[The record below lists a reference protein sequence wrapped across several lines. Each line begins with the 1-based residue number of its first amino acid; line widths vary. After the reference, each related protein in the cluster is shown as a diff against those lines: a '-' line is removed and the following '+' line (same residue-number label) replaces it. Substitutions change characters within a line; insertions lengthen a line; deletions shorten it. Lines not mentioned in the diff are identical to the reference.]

1 MQREAASLAF
11 KALSDPTRLRMVR
24 LLASNDVEM
33 CVCEFVDVLQE
44 RQYNVSR
51 QLKSLAS
58 AGLVRGE
65 KEGRWTYFGL
75 LGRDDPAVS
84 SLCRLVAE
92 LPADELFLED
102 QRRFEE
108 RARLRTGGRCQV
120 GIQTPSLAGD
130 ATTRF
135 CACY

>member
-1 MQREAASLAF
+1 
-11 KALSDPTRLRMVR
+11 MVR
-24 LLASNDVEM
+24 LLAANDAEM
-33 CVCEFVDVLQE
+33 CVCELVDVLQE

-58 AGLVRGE
+58 AGLVRGQ

-75 LGRDDPAVS
+75 LGRDDPGVA
-84 SLCRLVAE
+84 SLFRLVAE

-108 RARLRTGGRCQV
+108 RAGLRTGGRCQM

-130 ATTRF
+130 ARSQ
-135 CACY
+135 